1 MDQENFE
8 EFINDD
14 FLPLVIYQRDKSCP
28 VEIMIYTTLPQVVY
42 LQCEEPRVEELIIDH
57 LYRFTFI
64 NRSCLLELIIIL
76 LSSLLVL
83 L

>member
-42 LQCEEPRVEELIIDH
+42 LQCEEPRVEEQC
-57 LYRFTFI
+57 
-64 NRSCLLELIIIL
+64 S
-76 LSSLLVL
+76 
-83 L
+83 